1 MSHVIAL
8 IHMLTWRPIR
18 YIERSR
24 GQVKDDGRDTLCLLD
39 EGPIGVVVQA
49 DAVGGR
55 GVVCEHGA

>member
-1 MSHVIAL
+1 
-8 IHMLTWRPIR
+8 MLTWRPIR

-24 GQVKDDGRDTLCLLD
+24 GQVKDDGRDTLSLLD